1 MVKSPETAKQIGKLR
16 SKNNLYLV
24 ATLVSIAI
32 VLIGVY
38 IPLQPAAYGTP
49 TDCYLSTN
57 TGLCISLTHPVLI
70 TNGPLITTA

>member
-38 IPLQPAAYGTP
+38 IPLQSAAYGTP

>member
-1 MVKSPETAKQIGKLR
+1 MLKSPGSENSKKQW
-16 SKNNLYLV
+16 LV
-24 ATLVSIAI
+24 AIMVAIPI